1 MKKLGSAFDKIVK
14 IGVMDASDEK
24 NKSMAQKFSVT
35 GFPTLKVFINGEAK
49 DYTGARTADAMKK
62 QVIDSITS

>member
-14 IGVMDASDEK
+14 IGVMDASEQK
-24 NKSMAQKFSVT
+24 NSSFAQKFNVT

-49 DYTGARTADAMKK
+49 D
-62 QVIDSITS
+62 